1 MAKTTRT
8 ATAVP
13 PQAADNRRK
22 FYRRSKP
29 FQGVFYAASGEKLP
43 LVGLDISGGG
53 LCILLQQPIKDGG
66 PELTL
71 GAVIDNKPFTV
82 IGTVRWTDVVKVR
95 GVDHYRY
102 GLKLKSIADEDW
114 DRLML
119 WTVENNSEF
128 SEGTTLSAAQ
138 RDALITQQAQQKI
151 AEELVSR
158 ERIDAVVDGRLPLIE
173 YSFVKYTM
181 RQGVP
186 YVWLRVRSRRADH
199 TLQTVVDYK
208 SNVLVSCDDGHIK
221 LVDAD

>member
-1 MAKTTRT
+1 MTRT
-8 ATAVP
+8 ATA
-13 PQAADNRRK
+13 AAAPSAQSAQNRRK
-22 FYRRSKP
+22 FYRRTKP
-29 FQGVFYAASGEKLP
+29 FQGVFYAAGGEKLP

-53 LCILLQQPIKDGG
+53 LCILLQQPIKEPG

-71 GAVIDNKPFTV
+71 GAVIDNKPFTI
-82 IGTVRWTDVVKVR
+82 IGLVRWTDVVKVR

-119 WTVENNSEF
+119 WTVENNADF
-128 SEGTTLSAAQ
+128 AEGTTLSAAQ
-138 RDALITQQAQQKI
+138 RDSLITQQAQQKI
-151 AEELVSR
+151 AEELQAR

-181 RQGVP
+181 RQGAP
-186 YVWLRVRSRRADH
+186 YVWLRVRSRRADK

-221 LVDAD
+221 LVEAD

>member
-1 MAKTTRT
+1 MTRT
-8 ATAVP
+8 ETAAP
-13 PQAADNRRK
+13 AQGTDNRRK

-29 FQGVFYAASGEKLP
+29 FQGVFYGAGGEKLP

-53 LCILLQQPIKDGG
+53 LCILLQHPIKDGG
-66 PELTL
+66 SELTL

-158 ERIDAVVDGRLPLIE
+158 ERIDPVVDGRLPLIE

-186 YVWLRVRSRRADH
+186 YVWLRVRSRRTDH
-199 TLQTVVDYK
+199 TLHEAVEYK

-221 LVDAD
+221 LVEAD